1 MTPLRCSTRAR
12 SPVAAADLFVGGVP
26 AEPHQCRHSRLACR
40 CQASGLPRRPARHK
54 APGLARADISRF
66 ALPLLRP
73 LSRPG
78 GQAAKSRL
86 RPNVDGV
93 RGGLV
98 SPPGILSE
106 CGWVPDP
113 LVPLVAAQRRRHS
126 CCMPLSRTQPMPDL
140 FGAVADDEP
149 DHGPARLTSIRPTPV
164 VMSTAAKSS
173 SRYVLPGDLSSALR
187 QLDDFELDR
196 LVETSRY
203 ELQRRG
209 RPMTPA
215 PKIRRTTHISPGER
229 TSKPSIAKDPLS
241 ERQQLPELKGT
252 LTQGQVN
259 AVLATFK
266 AGIAPSRIAK
276 QFGISQ
282 SDVRKVLA
290 SEPRRSGKGR

>member
-1 MTPLRCSTRAR
+1 L
-12 SPVAAADLFVGGVP
+12 
-26 AEPHQCRHSRLACR
+26 
-40 CQASGLPRRPARHK
+40 LPRDA
-54 APGLARADISRF
+54 
-66 ALPLLRP
+66 
-73 LSRPG
+73 G
-78 GQAAKSRL
+78 GI
-86 RPNVDGV
+86 V
-93 RGGLV
+93 
-98 SPPGILSE
+98 
-106 CGWVPDP
+106 
-113 LVPLVAAQRRRHS
+113 

-140 FGAVADDEP
+140 FGAVADHEP

-164 VMSTAAKSS
+164 VMSTADKSS
-173 SRYVLPGDLSSALR
+173 PRYVLPRDLSDALR

-196 LVETSRY
+196 LVAASRH

-215 PKIRRTTHISPGER
+215 PEIRPTTHISPGER
-229 TSKPSIAKDPLS
+229 TSKPPIAKDPLS
-241 ERQQLPELKGT
+241 ERQQLPEPKGT

-266 AGIAPSRIAK
+266 AGIAPSRIAR